1 MSGSTHV
8 LCCLNDLRSTKSVSC
23 WLFHAVLA
31 AVTRGQRDLLE
42 SSGCLVLWVLCWAQG
57 SVGSKPHVRSSL
69 VPEKMEGQFLAMPLI
84 SVSPWEKDV
93 CAAIPL

>member
-42 SSGCLVLWVLCWAQG
+42 SSGCLVLSVLCWAQG
-57 SVGSKPHVRSSL
+57 SVGSKPHVRSTL
-69 VPEKMEGQFLAMPLI
+69 VPEKWRENSFSASDFCKSLG
-84 SVSPWEKDV
+84 KDV
-93 CAAIPL
+93 CAAVPL